1 MIKYSFV
8 VPIYN
13 DAYLAEEFCQ
23 EYSKVFQQHLGMAD
37 ITPHVE
43 LIFVNDGSIDNS
55 ALSTPSSCGLLRR
68 FRDPPRVAA
77 GGPEPDLQGRGLE
90 GGRRGATGRTEEGP
104 EEAGRLSQSS
114 GS

>member
-1 MIKYSFV
+1 MMKFSFV

-55 ALSTPSSCGLLRR
+55 AETLAQPRGMSSSRNAERR
-68 FRDPPRVAA
+68 FSAERMALAYA
-77 GGPEPDLQGRGLE
+77 GVYEKVTFGK
-90 GGRRGATGRTEEGP
+90 
-104 EEAGRLSQSS
+104 
-114 GS
+114 